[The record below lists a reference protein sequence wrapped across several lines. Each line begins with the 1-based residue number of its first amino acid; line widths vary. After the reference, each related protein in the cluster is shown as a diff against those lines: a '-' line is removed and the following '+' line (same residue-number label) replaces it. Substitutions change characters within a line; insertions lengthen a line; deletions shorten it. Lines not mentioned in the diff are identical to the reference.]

1 MLDGLCNGRKRM
13 FRLNEETIGYLRGIT
28 WSKAAWRKIQ
38 SWESEQDWEEA
49 AFLERL
55 DDVFT
60 QIEQTTAQ
68 NNDRCGSSLSVSCA
82 KGLSSGTGIGLCGQR
97 LSSTGWAKT

>member
-13 FRLNEETIGYLRGIT
+13 FRLNEETIGYLKGIT

-38 SWESEQDWEEA
+38 SWKSEQDWEEA

-68 NNDRCGSSLSVSCA
+68 NNDRCGSSFSVSCA
-82 KGLSSGTGIGLCGQR
+82 KGLSSGKGIGL
-97 LSSTGWAKT
+97 